1 MSSHSGSM
9 DAPHLPVLYKT
20 IITAL
25 RPKSTGRYIDGTLG
39 AGGHSAGILTE
50 STPDGEV
57 LGLDLDPQALAIAR
71 ERLKVFGKR
80 AHVVEASYTK
90 MNDEAANLG
99 WDVVD
104 GIVLDFGVSSMQLD
118 TPERGFSF
126 IHDGPLDMRFTP
138 QASLSA
144 ADLVN
149 SSAEAEL
156 ANIIFR
162 YGEERLSRKIARA
175 IVNNRPISTTKELAD
190 LILKHVGKKERIHPA
205 TRTFQALRIAVNGE
219 LEAIETVLPLAVSL
233 LRSPD
238 PKLGK
243 PGGRLAVIS
252 FHSLEDRL
260 VKEYFRRESTD
271 CICPPRQPICTCGH
285 KASIIEINRK
295 PVEANEEEILA
306 NSRARSA
313 KLRVAEKK

>member
-1 MSSHSGSM
+1 M

-20 IITAL
+20 IITLL

-39 AGGHSAGILTE
+39 AGGHSAGILSE
-50 STPDGEV
+50 SAPDGEV

-71 ERLKVFGKR
+71 ERLAVFGER
-80 AHVVEASYTK
+80 AHIAQASYTTMK
-90 MNDEAANLG
+90 AEAEKLG
-99 WDVVD
+99 WDAVD

-118 TPERGFSF
+118 TAERGFSF
-126 IHDGPLDMRFTP
+126 IHDGPLDMRFSP
-138 QASLSA
+138 NASLSA
-144 ADLVN
+144 TDLVN
-149 SSAEAEL
+149 SAAETEL

-162 YGEERLSRKIARA
+162 YGEERLSRQIARA
-175 IVNNRPISTTKELAD
+175 IVNNRPIHTTKQLAD
-190 LILKHVGKKERIHPA
+190 LILKHIGKRERIHPA

-219 LEAIETVLPLAVSL
+219 LESVETVLPLAVNL

-238 PKLGK
+238 PKTGE

-260 VKEYFRRESTD
+260 VKEYFHLESKD

-295 PVEANEEEILA
+295 PIEADEEEIKA
-306 NSRARSA
+306 NSRSRSA
-313 KLRVAEKK
+313 KLRVVEKK

>member
-1 MSSHSGSM
+1 MASHGM

-50 STPDGEV
+50 STPAGEV

-71 ERLKVFGKR
+71 ERLAVFGER
-80 AHVVEASYTK
+80 AHIVQASYTTMK
-90 MNDEAANLG
+90 DEAANLG

-126 IHDGPLDMRFTP
+126 LHDGPLDMRFTP
-138 QASLSA
+138 HASLSA

-156 ANIIFR
+156 ADIIFR
-162 YGEERLSRKIARA
+162 YGEERLSRKIARV
-175 IVNNRPISTTKELAD
+175 IVNNRPINTTKELAD

-205 TRTFQALRIAVNGE
+205 TRTFQALRIAVNSE
-219 LEAIETVLPLAVSL
+219 MESIETVLPLVVSL

-238 PKLGK
+238 PKSGK

-260 VKEYFRRESTD
+260 VKEYFRRESVD

-295 PVEANEEEILA
+295 PVEASEEEILA

>member
-1 MSSHSGSM
+1 M
-9 DAPHLPVLYKT
+9 DTPHLPVLYKT

-25 RPKSTGRYIDGTLG
+25 QPKSTGRYIDGTLG

-50 STPDGEV
+50 STPAGEV

-71 ERLKVFGKR
+71 ERLAGFGQR
-80 AHVVEASYTK
+80 AHIVQASYTTMK
-90 MNDEAANLG
+90 AEAAKLG
-99 WDVVD
+99 WEAVD

-126 IHDGPLDMRFTP
+126 IHDGPLDMRFSP
-138 QASLSA
+138 NASLSA
-144 ADLVN
+144 AELVN
-149 SSAEAEL
+149 STPEAEL
-156 ANIIFR
+156 ADIIFR

-190 LILKHVGKKERIHPA
+190 LILKHIGKKERIHPA

-219 LEAIETVLPLAVSL
+219 LDSIETVLPLAVSL

-238 PKLGK
+238 PGSGK

-260 VKEYFRRESTD
+260 VKEYFHRESRD
-271 CICPPRQPICTCGH
+271 CICPPRQPVCTCGH

-295 PVEANEEEILA
+295 PIEASEEEILE